1 MVIITGDF
9 NPSSTGLK
17 LKDLTQTNHLKQLVT
32 FRTRDSGI
40 LDWFLTS
47 RPRLFELFQLPKIAS
62 SDHYTILAKPHLI
75 SKKNQVTKK
84 VISRD
89 MRDSAWR
96 AFARW
101 ITQKDWN
108 PVLTASSCEDKF
120 QLFIRELKKGI
131 DCYLPQRT
139 IKVHQTDRPWMT
151 NKLKIWIR
159 KRQTAFRRYGKDSS
173 IYKHWRNKIQ
183 REIKSVKSYYYTHKV
198 AELGQTNPRKWWRQI
213 KILMGQDI
221 QQDWHYQFLDKNGDV
236 KVLADKINDFFLSIT
251 ENFPPLS
258 PSCST
263 QDVPNEFFVSE
274 AEVYQSLS
282 TLQIAKSVGPDAI
295 PNRVL
300 KEFAPELSLVIQ
312 DIYNQ
317 SIREGYI
324 PELLKSSIIS
334 PIPKVTSPQS
344 IESDLR
350 PISLT
355 CNLAKIMEGFFCK
368 SLLPQLTPKI
378 DPRQFARKGHSTTD
392 ALLFMLQ
399 PVYEAL
405 DRGNACARFFFADFS
420 KGFDRIDHHILVK
433 ELEKLDIHTV
443 LLNDGD

>member
-1 MVIITGDF
+1 MIITGDF

-40 LDWFLTS
+40 LDWFLTN

-84 VISRD
+84 IISRD

-108 PVLTASSCEDKF
+108 LVLTASSCEDKF

-173 IYKHWRNKIQ
+173 IYKHCRDKIQ
-183 REIKSVKSYYYTHKV
+183 REIKSAKSYYYTHKV
-198 AELGQTNPRKWWRQI
+198 AELGQTNPRKMVETNKDTYGTGHSAR
-213 KILMGQDI
+213 
-221 QQDWHYQFLDKNGDV
+221 
-236 KVLADKINDFFLSIT
+236 LAL
-251 ENFPPLS
+251 
-258 PSCST
+258 
-263 QDVPNEFFVSE
+263 
-274 AEVYQSLS
+274 
-282 TLQIAKSVGPDAI
+282 
-295 PNRVL
+295 
-300 KEFAPELSLVIQ
+300 
-312 DIYNQ
+312 
-317 SIREGYI
+317 
-324 PELLKSSIIS
+324 
-334 PIPKVTSPQS
+334 
-344 IESDLR
+344 
-350 PISLT
+350 PIS
-355 CNLAKIMEGFFCK
+355 
-368 SLLPQLTPKI
+368 
-378 DPRQFARKGHSTTD
+378 
-392 ALLFMLQ
+392 
-399 PVYEAL
+399 
-405 DRGNACARFFFADFS
+405 
-420 KGFDRIDHHILVK
+420 
-433 ELEKLDIHTV
+433 
-443 LLNDGD
+443 